1 MKEFLLFLCCL
12 LILGFLF
19 IPGLAEAQTF
29 RQTVTMAAGSGSYT
43 IAPVYNTVATG
54 ARVEALIFGFGA
66 GTATVNYV
74 SGTITNRYGTKAV
87 TASDKALVVSNFP
100 ALFAGDK
107 LLITSSDTNAHSV
120 QVIGTEF

>member
-1 MKEFLLFLCCL
+1 MKKFLLFLACL
-12 LILGFLF
+12 IVAG
-19 IPGLAEAQTF
+19 IIGVGHAQTF

-66 GTATVNYV
+66 GTATVKYV
-74 SGTITNRYGTKAV
+74 SGTITNQYGTKAV